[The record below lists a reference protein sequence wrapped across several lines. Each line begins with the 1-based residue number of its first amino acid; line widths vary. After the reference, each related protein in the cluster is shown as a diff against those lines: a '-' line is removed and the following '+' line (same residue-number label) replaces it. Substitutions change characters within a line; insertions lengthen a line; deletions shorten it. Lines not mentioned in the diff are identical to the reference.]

1 MLMALSATIHGQLRF
16 ANARLSMQTELG
28 LKTDYPEIHCHK
40 GQHTPLHSIKLV
52 SSPGQ

>member
-1 MLMALSATIHGQLRF
+1 MALSATIHGQLRF
-16 ANARLSMQTELG
+16 ANACLSMQTELG

-40 GQHTPLHSIKLV
+40 GQRTPLHSNKLV